1 MSASSPLAVPDS
13 WDLVV
18 PGYVRELMPVFE
30 TFSQD
35 ALARAGVGQGS
46 RVVDVAAGPGTLA
59 LLAAR
64 RGARV
69 TAVDFAPRMIE
80 ALRERAAGAG
90 LDVETLIGD
99 GMAMALPDRAFD
111 AGFSMFGLMFFPD
124 RPRGFRELR
133 RVLLP
138 GGRAV
143 VSSWAP
149 MERSPA
155 MNVLYKS
162 LVELISGGGGPRDGM
177 MPLSDPDT
185 CQREMSG
192 AGFVEVAVHEVS
204 ARVEYAST
212 AAMVE
217 AMVRASAPVALA
229 RKALGEKWGAI
240 ERALIEKVSA
250 ELGTGRQVIAYNA
263 YLTVG
268 TRR

>member
-18 PGYVRELMPVFE
+18 PEYMRELMPVFE

-35 ALARAGVGQGS
+35 ALARAGVERGS

-69 TAVDFAPRMIE
+69 TAVDFAPRMIA
-80 ALRERAAGAG
+80 ALRERAAAEGIE
-90 LDVETLIGD
+90 VETLVGD
-99 GMAMALPDRAFD
+99 GMALALPDRAFD

-133 RVLLP
+133 RVLVP

-155 MNVLYKS
+155 MNVFYKS
-162 LVELISGGGGPRDGM
+162 LVELLSRPGAPRDGM
-177 MPLSDPDT
+177 MPLSDPET

-192 AGFVEVAVHEVS
+192 AGFAEVAVHEVR
-204 ARVEYAST
+204 AHAEYAST
-212 AAMVE
+212 VAMVE

-229 RKALGEKWGAI
+229 RKALGEKWGAV
-240 ERALIEKVSA
+240 EQVLVEKVSA

-268 TRR
+268 TRK